1 MTILNFPGT
10 SVSNTYA
17 NSSSNSTASALQT
30 FLFEGQN
37 VRITLDDKGDPW
49 FVLSDVGRVLN
60 LISPHKSIE
69 NLDEDEKGWSQTPT
83 LGGLQK
89 LRTISES
96 GLYVLIIR
104 SDKPEARRFRKWVTN
119 EVLPSIRKTGS
130 YSLHHKIPDFTK
142 IPETYEELMFHHQYV
157 VGACIKL
164 QKENEVIKPK
174 ALFYDNYKDVK
185 GNHPLRALG
194 KLFHLPPNGLIKQL
208 IEDGFLYRC
217 GKSLMA
223 KQTFVQKKW
232 FETKLVIDYH
242 GRPKTQTVV
251 TPKGVLGLAE
261 RYGFMNNSDPNDDYL
276 IN

>member
-10 SVSNTYA
+10 SATNTHA

-30 FLFEGQN
+30 FLFEDQN
-37 VRITLDDKGDPW
+37 VRIALDDKGEPW
-49 FVLSDVGRVLN
+49 FVAADVCRILN
-60 LISPHKSIE
+60 LQDHKSALRPLE
-69 NLDEDEKGWSQTPT
+69 EDERGVKTFLSH
-83 LGGLQK
+83 GGPQK
-89 LRTISES
+89 YSIINES
-96 GLYVLIIR
+96 GLYWLIFR
-104 SDKPEARRFRKWVTN
+104 STKPDAKRFRIWVTN

-130 YSLHHKIPDFTK
+130 YSVHNKIPDFTK

-261 RYGFMNNSDPNDDYL
+261 RYGFMNDSDSNDDYL